1 MSTAALDTLP
11 PASHAPRLIELTVLN
26 ALGVELPKSAK
37 ILDFGCGAGRTIGSL
52 RALGNAYFVTDATR
66 YIGLPPIMRTE
77 GRGWLSKNCLR
88 RLRRLIASHSEVI
101 RLDLVSKGYLALRGA
116 GRSARYELTS

>member
-37 ILDFGCGAGRTIGSL
+37 ILDFGCGGGRTIRSL
-52 RALGNAYFVTDATR
+52 RALGYADTFGYDVGD
-66 YIGLPPIMRTE
+66 GRT
-77 GRGWLSKNCLR
+77 LL
-88 RLRRLIASHSEVI
+88 ASSE
-101 RLDLVSKGYLALRGA
+101 SASA
-116 GRSARYELTS
+116 SARC